1 MTAMSRPRWPF
12 VRLLPLAGCL
22 LSAGCGGNHSALD
35 PAGPGAARIGD
46 IWWLMLFVCAAV
58 FGLVMLVLLWA
69 IVRRRRPRVEGTSEA
84 ARPDPRRERILARGV
99 SVAVAVTVSIVF
111 LFVIA
116 SYWVARALV
125 AQPTEAALKIDVTG
139 QRWWWDVRYR
149 DPLPSREFSTANE
162 IHIPVGR
169 PVELT
174 LRSVDVIHSFWVPSL
189 QGKKDLIPGQV
200 NTLWL
205 QADLP
210 GVFRGQCAEF
220 CGLQHAHMALEVVA
234 EPEDDFTRWQAQQL
248 KPAPEPA
255 TDEQKKGRDVFMTS
269 SCVLCHAIAG
279 TSAGG
284 VAGPNLTHLASRRSL
299 AAGTMPNT
307 RGHLAGWIVDPQL
320 RKPGSNMPPNP
331 LRGDELQALLG
342 YLETLR

>member
-1 MTAMSRPRWPF
+1 MRSSRSF
-12 VRLLPLAGCL
+12 VRLLPLASCW
-22 LSAGCGGNHSALD
+22 LSSACGGNQSALD

-58 FGLVMLVLLWA
+58 FGAVMLMLLRA
-69 IVRRRRPRVEGTSEA
+69 IAHRRPSVEPTSAA
-84 ARPDPRRERILARGV
+84 ARPDLRRERTMTRAVGA
-99 SVAVAVTVSIVF
+99 AVAGTVAIVF
-111 LFVIA
+111 VFVIA
-116 SYWVARALV
+116 SYWVGRALV
-125 AQPTEAALKIDVTG
+125 AQPAAALDIDVTA

-149 DPLPSREFSTANE
+149 DAVPSREFSTANE

-174 LRSVDVIHSFWVPSL
+174 LRSVDVIHSFWVPNL

-220 CGLQHAHMALEVVA
+220 CGLQHAHMALDVVA
-234 EPEDDFTRWQAQQL
+234 EPEDEFARWQAQQRQ
-248 KPAPEPA
+248 PAPQPA
-255 TDEQKKGRDVFMTS
+255 TDEQRKGRDVFMTS

-279 TSAGG
+279 TSAGA
-284 VAGPNLTHLASRRSL
+284 VAGPNLTHLASRLSL

-320 RKPGSNMPPNP
+320 RKPGNNMPPNP
-331 LRGDELQALLG
+331 LRGDELQALLS